1 MSQEIQCVKGV
12 NKVLLLLLLI
22 NETGI
27 LFTRQDKISW
37 AEFTATFVPV
47 QLRYF
52 ELGNEILEIDMRR

>member
-27 LFTRQDKISW
+27 LFTRQDKIS
-37 AEFTATFVPV
+37 
-47 QLRYF
+47 
-52 ELGNEILEIDMRR
+52 